1 MAASAQSISLNITK
15 GTITEVF
22 KAIEDQS
29 EYKFFYND
37 NQINLNKRVDVN
49 IHGESIEQVLNN
61 IFNGTG
67 ITYKLVKN
75 HVVLTN
81 KTVKSTELPSTNQN
95 GKRLTGQVIGQDG
108 EPLIG
113 VNVVVK
119 GTTIGSM
126 TDMDGRYVLEN
137 VPSNAIVEF
146 SYIGYLQQSIN
157 VGNKSSLDIT
167 LAEDTQKLD
176 EVVVVGYGSFKKSD
190 LTGAIS
196 QIKGE
201 EISALPLRSA
211 SDALQGKVAGVT
223 ITANSGSPGSLGDVR
238 IRGVGTLSQYGNN
251 PLYVVDGMPQS
262 DIGWLNPR
270 DIENIEVL
278 KDASAQAI
286 YGSRAANGV
295 VLVTTKRGASGD
307 SYRSNIEFDMNIGFQ
322 EASKEYD
329 LLDAEGFMEYKNRAY
344 AAAGK
349 ELTED
354 FATPEKREAILS
366 FLDKNGGREG
376 TNWWNA
382 INRKPS
388 EAINQTYNLAFSGGM
403 NKLRYRSSFSYMN
416 HKGIL
421 KGSDYERLSGRLNV
435 DTEVTKW
442 LNLSANVNVIY
453 QSRRNVQE
461 NDSYNATAFIA
472 AAADPIT
479 PIYRDNLVD
488 VPDFLKDRIYNG
500 YEPTNPWSR
509 YTGVLYSNKQN
520 SLAQVERSAQNKWHG
535 IATKS
540 NITGEFKLFPFL
552 TFKSSIAVDLKR
564 EQSDGFTPKYYLDGD
579 EYSSYATVSRNI
591 YNTDYWVFD
600 NYLTYTDKFGDH
612 SVSVMAGTS
621 AEKRTL

>member
-349 ELTED
+349 ELIED

-591 YNTDYWVFD
+591 YNTDYWVIDF
-600 NYLTYTDKFGDH
+600 H
-612 SVSVMAGTS
+612 
-621 AEKRTL
+621 

>member
-349 ELTED
+349 ELIED

-591 YNTDYWVFD
+591 YNTD
-600 NYLTYTDKFGDH
+600 
-612 SVSVMAGTS
+612 
-621 AEKRTL
+621 